1 MKIMKRIAYT
11 PIFFGAI
18 LGGAWLGNYLTHGSR
33 IGSVLGGAVG
43 SVFAVVIMTLLE
55 EIGGTKP
62 RKCPVCNSTNIEIIF
77 PEDSPG
83 VEGEPIA
90 KCLRCGHE
98 EEYLEKIGENS
109 EAAYDDN

>member
-1 MKIMKRIAYT
+1 MEIMRQIAYT
-11 PIFFGAI
+11 LIFLCAFLVGM
-18 LGGAWLGNYLTHGSR
+18 WLGYHLTHGSW
-33 IGSVLGGAVG
+33 IGGVVGSAVG
-43 SVFAVVIMTLLE
+43 IVLAVAITNLLE
-55 EIGGTKP
+55 TMGKTER

-83 VEGEPIA
+83 FEGEPIA